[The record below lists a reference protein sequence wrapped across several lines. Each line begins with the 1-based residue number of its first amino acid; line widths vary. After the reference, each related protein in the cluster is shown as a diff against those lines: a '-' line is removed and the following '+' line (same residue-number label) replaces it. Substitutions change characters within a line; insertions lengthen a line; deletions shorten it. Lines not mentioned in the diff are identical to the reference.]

1 MKRERDLTIDC
12 NLPLHF
18 TENTEFRPPKLR
30 RTMTLKAD
38 QFSDLIKFNQVYKVL
53 KRTQTVKEDEFQ
65 FLLSVNKLT
74 NSNN

>member
-12 NLPLHF
+12 NLPIQF
-18 TENTEFRPPKLR
+18 TGNTDFRPPKLR
-30 RTMTLKAD
+30 RTMTLKED

-53 KRTQTVKEDEFQ
+53 KRTQTVKEAEFQ